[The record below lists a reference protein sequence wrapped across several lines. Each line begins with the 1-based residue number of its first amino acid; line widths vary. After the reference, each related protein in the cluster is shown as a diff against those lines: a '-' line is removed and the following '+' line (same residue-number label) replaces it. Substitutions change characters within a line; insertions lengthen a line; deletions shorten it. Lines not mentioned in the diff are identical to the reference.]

1 MAGQPNPTHNPE
13 DARHRRRAIL
23 RLAFGQLQVM
33 GATATLVL
41 LLQGGVTAPA
51 IWAAALTAAAT
62 LTSILLFRLIWRDK
76 SKHPHRPVAEQRVF
90 HWPPKM

>member
-1 MAGQPNPTHNPE
+1 MAEKPLPVHKSEHPTS
-13 DARHRRRAIL
+13 RRRAIL

-76 SKHPHRPVAEQRVF
+76 SKHPHRPFAEQGVF